1 MFYSDIS
8 LLTVL
13 VDYTKLL
20 YTIPMFPPLRGDIL
34 LQQMFFQVRLRE
46 SEMQALHEER
56 SKREALER
64 KLQEETM
71 LREELVQQQIKMRDH
86 QVKQV

>member
-1 MFYSDIS
+1 MRQKETFYKI
-8 LLTVL
+8 TT
-13 VDYTKLL
+13 TK
-20 YTIPMFPPLRGDIL
+20 IN
-34 LQQMFFQVRLRE
+34 FFQVRLRE

-64 KLQEETM
+64 KLQEESM

-86 QVKQV
+86 QVKQVYTNVGYSLWDRNFVDY

>member
-1 MFYSDIS
+1 
-8 LLTVL
+8 
-13 VDYTKLL
+13 
-20 YTIPMFPPLRGDIL
+20 
-34 LQQMFFQVRLRE
+34 MFFQVRLRE

>member
-1 MFYSDIS
+1 
-8 LLTVL
+8 
-13 VDYTKLL
+13 
-20 YTIPMFPPLRGDIL
+20 
-34 LQQMFFQVRLRE
+34 
-46 SEMQALHEER
+46 MQALHEER

>member
-1 MFYSDIS
+1 MIIFFNI
-8 LLTVL
+8 
-13 VDYTKLL
+13 
-20 YTIPMFPPLRGDIL
+20 
-34 LQQMFFQVRLRE
+34 FQVRLRE

-56 SKREALER
+56 SKRETLER

-86 QVKQV
+86 QVKQVYCFDQLKDLY

>member
-1 MFYSDIS
+1 MIIFFNI
-8 LLTVL
+8 
-13 VDYTKLL
+13 
-20 YTIPMFPPLRGDIL
+20 
-34 LQQMFFQVRLRE
+34 FQVRLRE

-56 SKREALER
+56 SKRETLER

-86 QVKQV
+86 QVKQVYCFHQLKDLY